1 MGLGW
6 WRGLGLNPK
15 RRNWTQ
21 NGAGKK
27 REKDKSKGFVNGGT
41 EMRGSITE
49 MNQSDPKNDP
59 K

>member
-27 REKDKSKGFVNGGT
+27 REKDKSKGSVNGGM
-41 EMRGSITE
+41 EMSGSITE
-49 MNQSDPKNDP
+49 MNQNEPK
-59 K
+59 